1 MKVGCIKILTHIMN
15 IEEISNA
22 MVELAKKPAM
32 REQMGEAGYKRVM
45 EFYKL
50 EEY

>member
-1 MKVGCIKILTHIMN
+1 MSVTAVSSFYGEEGDDFGAAGILTHIMN

-32 REQMGEAGYKRVM
+32 REQYG
-45 EFYKL
+45 
-50 EEY
+50 